1 LSSAI
6 ERDGYRPDIDGLRTI
21 AVGSVLLYHYGLTAI
36 PGGFVGVDVFFVIS
50 GYLIT
55 SILARDISSGGL
67 SITSFYNRRIRRILP
82 AVLFVLVA
90 CLAAGW
96 LLLAPGDYEVLGHS
110 AAYSAVGGANLYFYW
125 NTGYFDQAA
134 ELMPLLHLWSL
145 GVEEQF
151 YVVWPLLLAGIMWI
165 ARGKAWVT
173 IAAILAVIGVSFG
186 ATFFMMSI
194 DPKGAFFLPHL
205 RAWELAVGAL
215 IAFMPAIRW
224 RIISELMGVVGLAL
238 IACSLIMLKA
248 GDPFPGINAIAPV
261 VGSALLVWPRTKS
274 VTSWILSL
282 PPMVFTGKISYSLY
296 LWHWP
301 VLVFFRFYVN
311 GGLPSLYGALML
323 GVIAYV
329 LAVFSWWVV
338 ERPFRRIRAKSTPVI
353 ISGIA
358 AIAATAAAGA
368 FVVQQSGFTNRLS
381 PQAQELSSLEVMWKW
396 DCPGSI
402 DLYGRGYCAFGA
414 PWETAKIKA
423 VIWGDSHAE
432 HITPLVATIA
442 AEHGAAA
449 FLYRACIPIANGKTI
464 TQARPNNP
472 TFGEECA
479 RSYEAG
485 LRLLRAHPEINLV
498 IMAGS
503 WSHNMRYFHR
513 PGSPLPAKSPRGDG
527 GDILWEGLDTF
538 VADAAGP
545 DRRFAIVA
553 DVPQW
558 ASDPTPCALRE
569 VSNLL
574 RMPCK
579 PGELTL
585 PRERYDRVHT
595 QPYALFR
602 EYAAAH
608 AEVAVVYPGD
618 HMCSP
623 EGCIAKLNGAFLY
636 REGSHL
642 RRNMP
647 DTTNRELAKLI
658 RLGDVFSSFASR
670 PPVQAPASIA
680 APAAIAPDA
689 AVDDLTAQRIKDLL
703 TIKKALEAHYAENG
717 VYPESVGLRSIVQR
731 GAEWIPGLAPKY
743 IARLPQ
749 DPAMSNSNDDPQYM
763 YRSDTKGFKLIA
775 HGVGAN
781 CNAAVEQDGI
791 RMDPARTR
799 LDGTCWAFGFWTEG
813 FETF

>member
-1 LSSAI
+1 LSSPA

-36 PGGFVGVDVFFVIS
+36 PGGFIGVDVFFVIS

-55 SILARDISSGGL
+55 NILARDISAGGL

-151 YVVWPLLLAGIMWI
+151 YVVWPLLLAGIMWV

-173 IAAILAVIGVSFG
+173 IAAILVVIAASF
-186 ATFFMMSI
+186 AASVLVMPT

-224 RIISELMGVVGLAL
+224 RIVSELMGVIGLAL
-238 IACSLIMLKA
+238 IAYSLIMLKA
-248 GDPFPGINAIAPV
+248 GDTFPGINALAPV
-261 VGSALLVWPRTKS
+261 IGSALLVWPRTKS

-301 VLVFFRFYVN
+301 VLVFFRFYAN
-311 GGLPSLYGALML
+311 GDLPSPFGALVL
-323 GVIAYV
+323 GVIAYL

-338 ERPFRRIRAKSTPVI
+338 ERPFRRIKAKSAPVI

-358 AIAATAAAGA
+358 AMAATAAAG
-368 FVVQQSGFTNRLS
+368 FVIVQQTGFTTRMS
-381 PQAQELSSLEVMWKW
+381 PQAQELSSLEIMWKW
-396 DCPGSI
+396 ECPASATL
-402 DLYGRGYCAFGA
+402 DRKEYCAFGA
-414 PWETAKIKA
+414 PWETSKIKA
-423 VIWGDSHAE
+423 MVWGDSHAM
-432 HITPLVATIA
+432 HMSPLVAAIGEDHDA
-442 AEHGAAA
+442 SA
-449 FLYRACIPIANGKTI
+449 FLYRACMPIANGKTI
-464 TQARPNNP
+464 TQARRNNP

-479 RSYEAG
+479 ESYEAG
-485 LRLLRAHPEINLV
+485 LKLLRAHPEINLIIIV
-498 IMAGS
+498 GS
-503 WSHNMRYFHR
+503 WSDNMRYFHR
-513 PGSPLPAKSPRGDG
+513 PGSPPPAPSPRGDG
-527 GDILWEGLDTF
+527 GDMLWEGLETLMS
-538 VADAAGP
+538 DAAGP

-558 ASDPTPCALRE
+558 PSDPTPCALRE
-569 VSNLL
+569 VSALL
-574 RMPCK
+574 RMPC
-579 PGELTL
+579 PGSELIL
-585 PRERYDRVHT
+585 PRAFYDRLHT

-602 EYAAAH
+602 EFAAKH
-608 AEVAVVYPGD
+608 PDVAVVYPGD
-618 HMCSP
+618 HMCSA
-623 EGCIAKLNGAFLY
+623 EGCISKLDGVFLY

-647 DTTNRELAKLI
+647 VETNRALAELI
-658 RLGDVFSSFASR
+658 RLGDVFKSFAAR
-670 PPVQAPASIA
+670 PPEVAPAD
-680 APAAIAPDA
+680 APAPSEHA
-689 AVDDLTAQRIKDLL
+689 AQRIADLVA
-703 TIKKALEAHYAENG
+703 IRKALDAYHADHG
-717 VYPESVGLRSIVQR
+717 TYPEGKGLRSIVER
-731 GAEWIPGLAPKY
+731 GPDWIPGLAPKY
-743 IARLPQ
+743 IAELPR
-749 DPAMSNSNDDPQYM
+749 DPTRSDSSEAPQYM
-763 YRSDTKGFKLIA
+763 YRSDTKGYKLIA
-775 HGVGAN
+775 HSVGDDCGSAI
-781 CNAAVEQDGI
+781 ERDGI
-791 RMDPARTR
+791 RTDPRRTR
-799 LDGTCWAFGFWTEG
+799 EDGTCWAFGFWTAG
-813 FETF
+813 FEEL